1 MPWDGQL
8 GLRQTRDT
16 IHAIERMEIS
26 EAEKTKI
33 FEGNA
38 RSLLRLPV

>member
-1 MPWDGQL
+1 VAAVKAMDIP
-8 GLRQTRDT
+8 
-16 IHAIERMEIS
+16 
-26 EAEKTKI
+26 EAEKKMI